1 MYGILGITCYRQVLY
16 PLLSILTR
24 FSFLLLLLLLATFFC
39 SKKTAQEQAAA
50 TTATTD
56 GDEIDPYSN
65 LVFTFDEK
73 VVDEARQNRW
83 DTTRFVSF
91 SPNIRGKFK
100 WTGDRELT
108 FSPLEP
114 FRPSTVFSANLRPET
129 LPSGKQRLALNR
141 PKFHTPYL
149 SMAAP
154 QVFYSSSKRAAG
166 TAELRANLV
175 FNYPVRPADVKARLR
190 VTQDGKPVA
199 VEVNSAE
206 PDATVALTFMQDVRP
221 GSPMQIDI
229 APGLRPAAGT
239 KATEK
244 ILTAQAE
251 IPDQSTLEV
260 RELTGSL
267 LNGQPVVTL
276 LLNQPV
282 SAADIQPNLK
292 VTPTI
297 AFSVEALESGFALRG
312 GFEVGKTYQISL
324 AAGTR
329 GLLGGSLG
337 KAFSQAVSFGDERPS
352 LSFTSSDKAMYLDA
366 LGNRN
371 LGLRIN
377 EVAKVKVTI
386 AKVYANNIQQ
396 LLRGE
401 KQYGYPEYNEGE
413 PRESNTDEN
422 GDYIDRSFQYYD
434 TQTIGNILSE
444 RTISVDALPK
454 EGGLHLLNL
463 NLKDLEFQG
472 PMKGLYVIRVQDT
485 ERQWL
490 QVSKL
495 VAVTDLGLIVK
506 QGATGGTVVFA
517 NSIRTAQPLAG
528 VTVNLVSSNNQVI
541 GSVKTDG
548 SGVAQ
553 FDSSASMRRFKLGMI
568 TAVKD
573 ADFSF
578 LNLTKSRVETSR
590 FAVGGLTSNAAHY
603 QAFLY
608 GDRNLYRPGD
618 TVRTNTVIRTEDW
631 KNPPA
636 GLPLKIRLLLPSGK
650 EYSSLQQKL
659 SAAGSF
665 ESRFILPATIMTGLY
680 TLEVLTGND
689 VLLTSRQISV
699 EEFIPDRLKVTVTA
713 APAVLKP
720 GQNVAASITAVN
732 LFGPPAADRK
742 FEVEF
747 SLKQKAFSA
756 PKYPDY
762 SFTINS
768 GERRKTTNEDGEAS
782 SESALTARFEKTV
795 REGSTDA
802 AGHGTAAYTV
812 PDFHDLGTLEGVAFA
827 TVFDET
833 GRPVNRLATFDVQTQ
848 ATMFGIAN
856 LPDLISTKQAL
867 TVKLLAL
874 TPAGKP
880 TSAPADIKVV
890 RKLWETVLER
900 QGGRYVY
907 NSQQRDQVILNQSRT
922 VGAETSFS
930 FTPIYSGE
938 YEVRVSRP
946 GATSYVTQRFY
957 AYGYGD
963 TQANSFEVNN
973 EGEVTIE
980 ADKPKYAPGETAN
993 LLLKSPFAGRILVTV
1008 ERANV
1013 LDHFYV
1019 TTDGK
1024 AAEVKIPIKAG
1035 HVPNVYVTATAVRAH
1050 TAQDRLPLTVARG
1063 FLPLTVEKTDSRLA
1077 VAITAPAASRSQT
1090 WQTVEITT
1098 APRAQLTLAV
1108 VDEGI
1113 LQLKNYQTPDPH
1125 AYFYQKRALEV
1136 SAFDVYPF
1144 LLPELGTS
1152 SSGGDAADMRN
1163 RTNPVPNRRVK
1174 LVSKWSGVL
1183 TADGDGKLRYR
1194 VRVPQ
1199 FSGALRIMA
1208 VAYKDD
1214 AFGSAE
1220 FTMKVTDPVVI
1231 STALPRFMS
1240 PGDTIDVPVTFT
1252 NTTSKKMGVSAKM
1265 ELSGPLVAAEPVIPY
1280 ADIPGSYQPTGYVIP
1295 VPPNSEKRVT
1305 FHLKASQSIGVGTV
1319 TIVATGQVIGTESK
1333 EVFTETIELPVR
1345 PAASLEKR
1353 TGSGVIAGGAT
1364 LPLNLKTDFLPA
1376 SLSSRLVVSRSPL
1389 TEFSKDL
1396 RYLLQ
1401 YPYGCLEQTVSAAF
1415 PQLYYADLAATLQQK
1430 TGAAAKSQRYNP
1442 NYHVQEAIRKIESM
1456 QLYNGSLSYWPGG
1469 DYDNWWAT
1477 AYAAHFLQ
1485 EAQQAGFAVNKS
1497 CLDKVLKYLA
1507 FRLKKRETEPY
1518 QYFDVNNLARQR
1530 TIASK
1535 EIAYSLYVLALTGRQ
1550 DPVALNYYRANRPLL
1565 TEDSQ
1570 FLLACT
1576 QSLLGNQRA
1585 FRELLPT
1592 KFGSE
1597 RAARRALD
1605 GSFYSP
1611 IRDEGLVLNALVSTD
1626 PNNPQIPGIARQL
1639 SRQMKEA
1646 RWLSTQESAFA
1657 LLALGKIAR
1666 QNARSTA
1673 TASLFIDGKP
1683 AGNFDGKDLTL
1694 RNVANRNVSIRT
1706 VGKGSLYYFWE
1717 TEGISTSGQVKE
1729 EDAYLKVRRRFLT
1742 RDGVPLG
1749 TPTFRQ
1755 NDLVVVKITLETADA
1770 AGEIKNVAITDLLPA
1785 GLEIENPRI
1794 GALRDLSW
1802 AKDATTPDYLDV
1814 RDDRI
1819 NLFTTATG
1827 TPKNFYYLCRAVSK
1841 GTFKLGPVNA
1851 DAMYNAD
1858 YHSYN
1863 GAGVVRVK

>member
-1 MYGILGITCYRQVLY
+1 MLARYRFL
-16 PLLSILTR
+16 PLLLV
-24 FSFLLLLLLLATFFC
+24 LLAASSC
-39 SKKTAQEQAAA
+39 SKKTAREQAAE
-50 TTATTD
+50 TAQTD

-83 DTTRFVSF
+83 DTTRYVTF

-114 FRPSTVFSANLRPET
+114 FRPSTVFSASLRPET
-129 LPSGKQRLALNR
+129 LPSDKQKLALNR

-149 SMAAP
+149 NMAAP
-154 QVFYSSSKRAAG
+154 QVFYGSSKRAAG

-175 FNYPVRPADVKARLR
+175 FNYPVRPTDVKARLK
-190 VTQDGKPVA
+190 VSQGGKPVA

-206 PDATVALTFMQDVRP
+206 PDALVAVTFMQDVQP
-221 GSPMQIDI
+221 GMPVQIDI

-239 KATEK
+239 KPTDK
-244 ILTAQAE
+244 VLTAQAE
-251 IPDQSTLEV
+251 IPDQSMLEV

-282 SAADIQPNLK
+282 SAADVQPNLK
-292 VTPTI
+292 VTPAV

-312 GFEVGKTYQISL
+312 GFEVGKTYQVSL

-329 GLLGGSLG
+329 GLLGGTLG
-337 KAFSQAVSFGDERPS
+337 EAFTQAVSFGDERPS

-401 KQYGYPEYNEGE
+401 KQYGYPEYDEDE

-434 TQTIGNILSE
+434 TENIGNVLSE
-444 RTISVDALPK
+444 RTISVDGLPK
-454 EGGLHLLNL
+454 EGGLRLLNL

-506 QGATGGTVVFA
+506 QGATGGTTVFA
-517 NSIRTAQPLAG
+517 NSIRTAEPLSG

-541 GSVKTDG
+541 GTTTTDK

-553 FDSSASMRRFKLGMI
+553 FDSAASMKRFTLGMI
-568 TAVKD
+568 TATKD

-578 LNLTKSRVETSR
+578 LDLTKSRVETSR
-590 FAVGGLTSNAAHY
+590 FEVGGLTSNAAHY

-631 KNPPA
+631 KTPAA

-665 ESRFILPATIMTGLY
+665 ESRFILPPTIMTGLY
-680 TLEVLTGND
+680 TMEVLTGND

-699 EEFIPDRLKVTVTA
+699 EEFIPDRMKVTVTA
-713 APAVLKP
+713 APKVLKP
-720 GQNVAASITAVN
+720 GQDVTASITAVN

-762 SFTINS
+762 NFTINS
-768 GERRKTTNEDGEAS
+768 GERRRSTNDDGEEA
-782 SESALTARFEKTV
+782 SESALTSRFEKTV
-795 REGSTDA
+795 REGTTDA
-802 AGHGTAAYTV
+802 AGLGTATYSV
-812 PDFHDLGTLEGVAFA
+812 PDYRDLGTLEGVAFA

-848 ATMFGIAN
+848 ATMFGIGN

-880 TSAPADIKVV
+880 TSAPAEIKVV

-907 NSQQRDQVILNQSRT
+907 NSQQRDQTILSQSRT

-938 YEVRVSRP
+938 YEVRISRP
-946 GATSYVTQRFY
+946 GATSYVTQQFY

-980 ADKPKYAPGETAN
+980 ADKPKYEPGETAN

-1019 TTDGK
+1019 STDGK
-1024 AAEVKIPIKAG
+1024 AAEVKIPIKAE

-1063 FLPLTVEKTDSRLA
+1063 FLPLTVEKADSRLA
-1077 VAITAPAASRSQT
+1077 VAIAAPAASRSQT

-1098 APRAQLTLAV
+1098 VPRAQLTLAV

-1183 TADGDGKLRYR
+1183 TADGDGKVRYR

-1220 FTMKVTDPVVI
+1220 FTMKVADPVVI
-1231 STALPRFMS
+1231 STALPRFAS
-1240 PGDTIDVPVTFT
+1240 PGDTIDVPVTLT
-1252 NTTSKKMGVSAKM
+1252 NTTGASIPIKINTVISGDLTQLYPQGEIVTPHLMHVPANGENRYTFRLKVGQTIGNSSVKITAEKVPEMKL
-1265 ELSGPLVAAEPVIPY
+1265 LS
-1280 ADIPGSYQPTGYVIP
+1280 
-1295 VPPNSEKRVT
+1295 
-1305 FHLKASQSIGVGTV
+1305 
-1319 TIVATGQVIGTESK
+1319 
-1333 EVFTETIELPVR
+1333 TETIELPIR

-1364 LPLNLKTDFLPA
+1364 LPLNLKTDFLPT

-1430 TGAAAKSQRYNP
+1430 TGAAAKAQRYNP
-1442 NYHVQEAIRKIESM
+1442 NYHVQEAIRKIEAM
-1456 QLYNGSLSYWPGG
+1456 QLYNGSVSYWPGG

-1497 CLDKVLKYLA
+1497 VLDKVLKYLA

-1518 QYFDVNNLARQR
+1518 QYFDVSNIARQR

-1535 EIAYSLYVLALTGRQ
+1535 EIAYSLYVLALAGRQ
-1550 DPVALNYYRANRPLL
+1550 DPVAMNYYRANRPLL
-1565 TEDSQ
+1565 TEDSR

-1597 RAARRALD
+1597 QAARRALD

-1639 SRQMKEA
+1639 SRQMKQA
-1646 RWLSTQESAFA
+1646 YWLSTQESAFA

-1673 TASLFIDGKP
+1673 TASLTIDGKP

-1706 VGKGSLYYFWE
+1706 TGTGSLYYFWE
-1717 TEGISTSGQVKE
+1717 TEGISVSGQVRE
-1729 EDAYLKVRRRFLT
+1729 EDSYLKVRRQFLN
-1742 RDGVPLG
+1742 RDGAALG
-1749 TPTFRQ
+1749 SPTFRQ
-1755 NDLVVVKITLETADA
+1755 NDLVVVKITIEAGDA

-1794 GALRDLSW
+1794 GALRELAW
-1802 AKDATTPDYLDV
+1802 AKDASTPDYLDV

-1827 TPKNFYYLCRAVSK
+1827 KPKHFYYLCRAVSK

-1863 GAGVVRVK
+1863 GAGVVRVR